1 MLNTSGLLF
10 TLNADGSA
18 EIGYEDFDVEF
29 SGGADYEVMYY
40 LGKNNFGLLLDSLCI
55 TTKDNIR
62 DHLTDAFDKNFDSSK
77 FEDFCKEKN
86 ITFKRN
92 TYIGKK

>member
-10 TLNADGSA
+10 TLNCDGTA
-18 EIGYEDFDVEF
+18 EIGYEDYDVEF
-29 SGGADYEVMYY
+29 FGGADYEVMYF
-40 LGKNNFGLLLDSLCI
+40 LGKDNFELLLNSLGI
-55 TTKDNIR
+55 TMKDNIR
-62 DHLTDAFDKNFDSSK
+62 DHLIYAFDKNSDSSK

-92 TYIGKK
+92 THIV